1 MELFREDGCMTDAGF
16 RAMMDGRLDEL
27 GRLEAA
33 EHLSYCDQCMDRYT
47 ALLTADALE
56 TPPKS
61 VQGAVMGTIWAR
73 LMQNTYGRAAVAG
86 VAAVLALT
94 LWRSGALQ
102 QIIQYGAGRENV
114 LETDQSQLWEPAGM
128 TRPGEYPQYRP
139 LTDDRPQAAPEQLG
153 RPVETKQ
160 DRRYAGEGS
169 SLLHKLLTDVTDKIA
184 GNTPNTEK

>member
-1 MELFREDGCMTDAGF
+1 
-16 RAMMDGRLDEL
+16 
-27 GRLEAA
+27 
-33 EHLSYCDQCMDRYT
+33 
-47 ALLTADALE
+47 
-56 TPPKS
+56 
-61 VQGAVMGTIWAR
+61 MGTIWAR

-102 QIIQYGAGRENV
+102 QIVQYGAGRETV
-114 LETDQSQLWEPAGM
+114 LETDQSQLWEPGQNDPAPEN
-128 TRPGEYPQYRP
+128 TPQYRP
-139 LTDDRPQAAPEQLG
+139 IEDDRPQAAPEQLG

-169 SLLHKLLTDVTDKIA
+169 SVLHKLLTDVTDKIA